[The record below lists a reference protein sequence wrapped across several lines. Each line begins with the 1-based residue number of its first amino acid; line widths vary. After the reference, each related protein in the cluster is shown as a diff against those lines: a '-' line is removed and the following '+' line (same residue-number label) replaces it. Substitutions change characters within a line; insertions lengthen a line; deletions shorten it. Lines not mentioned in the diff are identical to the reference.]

1 MRRFVPALASV
12 LAIPAFALAYPP
24 ATVTDITQ
32 TSVKIGGL
40 DCGTLYEFRLR
51 ERNASN
57 TAWTNSTI
65 QTVRTTVCPAPPDAD
80 RDGVADASD
89 NCPTVPNAGQADVDG
104 DGQGMPATRRTT
116 VIRTVMGFRTTP
128 TSALRS
134 RGRRRTT
141 VAPFPHRRLAVSLRR
156 VGTSSPTVSMGTT
169 TTM

>member
-104 DGQGMPATRRTT
+104 DGQGDACDSQDNRDSDGDG
-116 VIRTVMGFRTTP
+116 VQNHADQCAG
-128 TSALRS
+128 S

-156 VGTSSPTVSMGTT
+156 AGTSWATRSQVE
-169 TTM
+169 